1 MKKKLLVI
9 LLCSFGAQAN
19 ATIRTVSNNP
29 AQPAQF
35 TTLVAAQ
42 SASMDGDTIYV
53 QGSPFQYPTFTVT
66 KRLVIVGAGYAP
78 NNSFGQPTNVA
89 SILLSRS
96 GGNDASGTTVMGLL
110 IGSIRPEG
118 SSLACDNITLLRNH
132 FLNSTIAL
140 SLNNNASGTYSKG
153 WVIVNNIF
161 QGRVDGGANI
171 SSSSPTNILFAN
183 NIFVRQSINGFNSS
197 TVVIDHNIFLGT
209 SGSGTSSSVL
219 AGLYNVVVSNNIFS
233 RSLGLVLDPSPSVV
247 YCTFNNNLST
257 LTTIANSTFYNPAN
271 DFANF
276 VASVGGANTG
286 SGNIIGQNPLFTTN
300 ANPDAYNTLDNY
312 RLQASSPG
320 KNAGNDGTDIGIYG
334 GAFPFPSGGAIGS
347 GFDTGAMPAIP
358 QVTNLTVQTP
368 TLAPGAQLK
377 VTIQATVNN

>member
-1 MKKKLLVI
+1 M
-9 LLCSFGAQAN
+9 
-19 ATIRTVSNNP
+19 
-29 AQPAQF
+29 
-35 TTLVAAQ
+35 
-42 SASMDGDTIYV
+42 
-53 QGSPFQYPTFTVT
+53 
-66 KRLVIVGAGYAP
+66 
-78 NNSFGQPTNVA
+78 
-89 SILLSRS
+89 
-96 GGNDASGTTVMGLL
+96 
-110 IGSIRPEG
+110 
-118 SSLACDNITLLRNH
+118 
-132 FLNSTIAL
+132 
-140 SLNNNASGTYSKG
+140 
-153 WVIVNNIF
+153 
-161 QGRVDGGANI
+161 
-171 SSSSPTNILFAN
+171 
-183 NIFVRQSINGFNSS
+183 
-197 TVVIDHNIFLGT
+197 
-209 SGSGTSSSVL
+209 L

>member
-1 MKKKLLVI
+1 MKKNI
-9 LLCSFGAQAN
+9 IALCMVVSSVSSM

-35 TTLVAAQ
+35 STFAAAQ
-42 SASMDGDTIYV
+42 SASVDGDTIYV
-53 QGSPFQYPTFTVT
+53 QGSPFQYTTFTIT
-66 KRLVIVGAGYAP
+66 KRLVIVGSGYAP

-89 SILLSRS
+89 NILLSRV
-96 GGNDASGTTVMGLL
+96 GGNNASGTTIMGF
-110 IGSIRPEG
+110 ISGSISPES
-118 SSLACDNITLLRNH
+118 SSLACDNITLLRNR
-132 FLNSTIAL
+132 FSNSTIAL
-140 SLNNNASGTYSKG
+140 TLNNNSTGTYCKG
-153 WVIVNNIF
+153 WVIANNIF
-161 QGRVDGGANI
+161 QGRVDGGASI

-183 NIFVRQSINGFNSS
+183 NIFVGQSINGFNSA
-197 TVVIDHNIFLGT
+197 TVVIDHNIFLGA
-209 SGSGTSSSVL
+209 SGAGAFASVFRS
-219 AGLYNVVVSNNIFS
+219 LYNVVVSNNIFS
-233 RSLGLVLDPSPSVV
+233 RSVGLVLDPSASVV
-247 YCTFNNNLST
+247 YCTFNNNLSN
-257 LTTIANSTFYNPAN
+257 LNTIANSTFYNPAN